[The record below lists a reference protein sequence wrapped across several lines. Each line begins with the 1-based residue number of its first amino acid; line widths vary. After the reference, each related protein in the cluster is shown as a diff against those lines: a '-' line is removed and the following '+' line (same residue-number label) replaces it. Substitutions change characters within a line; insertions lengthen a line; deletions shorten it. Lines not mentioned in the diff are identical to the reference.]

1 MMLSRTVRLARTRVV
16 AACCVLI
23 ALSGCG
29 PGVVGTG
36 SGTDDDGSEDIQYL
50 PIGLCTAP
58 FAEIG
63 LACSPDVSDPDRGTA
78 PVRWADANKSN
89 EGATALASLE
99 AQGMR
104 LDIPCAQVTYDGRW
118 GKLPDGSI
126 AFVGRYVSPNAPDG
140 QPAIARVGAAPNEP
154 DAVGWL
160 QIEDAS
166 GSELFG
172 PWLVRKVDG
181 QVSFTACAP

>member
-50 PIGLCTAP
+50 PLGLCTAP
-58 FAEIG
+58 FEEIG
-63 LACSPDVSDPDRGTA
+63 LACSPDISDPDRGTA

-89 EGATALASLE
+89 EGAAALASLE
-99 AQGMR
+99 AQGMQ
-104 LDIPCAQVTYDGRW
+104 LVIPCGQVTYEVDG
-118 GKLPDGSI
+118 GSYRT
-126 AFVGRYVSPNAPDG
+126 ARSPSSA
-140 QPAIARVGAAPNEP
+140 AMSARTHLTGSPP
-154 DAVGWL
+154 L
-160 QIEDAS
+160 HAS
-166 GSELFG
+166 GPRPTNRMPWAGFRSKTRRG
-172 PWLVRKVDG
+172 PNCSGRGWSARLMAR
-181 QVSFTACAP
+181 